1 MGTPSVAPSA
11 MAAEPNVTFKDIQG
25 NSVQLASF
33 KGKVVLVNFW
43 GTWCAPCRE
52 EIPLLIGMQQKYAD
66 KGFTLVGVA
75 TNDELSDVNPF
86 VHNTQFTV
94 DGQQRTMNYPIMM
107 GTDDISSEF
116 GGLIGM
122 PTSILITRDGK
133 IAKKAYI
140 GILSGRPGGEGCGER
155 ARILSRSRRI
165 FIPIFTFAA
174 IGARHFYFCFVGW

>member
-1 MGTPSVAPSA
+1 VISNHLAFFQPENWIPGAKNVSTGAGSVGTPSVAPSA

-107 GTDDISSEF
+107 GTDEISSEF

-133 IAKKAYI
+133 IAKKYI
-140 GILSGRPGGEGCGER
+140 GILSADQVVKDVESALG
-155 ARILSRSRRI
+155 S
-165 FIPIFTFAA
+165 
-174 IGARHFYFCFVGW
+174 